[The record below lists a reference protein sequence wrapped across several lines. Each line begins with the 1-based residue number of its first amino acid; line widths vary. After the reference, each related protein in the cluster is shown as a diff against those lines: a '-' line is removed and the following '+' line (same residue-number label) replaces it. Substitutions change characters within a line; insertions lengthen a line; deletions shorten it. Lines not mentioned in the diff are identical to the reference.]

1 MRTDKRTLQ
10 AINRTVFFGYLA
22 ALLCLSLIKTSSTDL
37 TNDSGSG
44 HLIRL
49 DHLIHFASFLVP
61 AWILLISNR
70 IKIPIFTSTPLA
82 YLIMFSFTLAFISEM
97 VQCLV
102 PYRTFNPKDM
112 IANLLGAGVGA
123 FVYFMGT
130 KEGHTG

>member
-1 MRTDKRTLQ
+1 MKKDNSALQ
-10 AINRTVFFGYLA
+10 TFFCVVFFGYLA
-22 ALLCLSLIKTSSTDL
+22 ALLCLSLIRISSADL
-37 TNDSGSG
+37 TNDSDPS
-44 HLIRL
+44 HIIRL

-61 AWILLISNR
+61 AWILLFSNR
-70 IKIPIFTSTPLA
+70 IKSPIFTATPLA

-123 FVYFMGT
+123 LIYFMGT
-130 KEGHTG
+130 KEHHTG